1 MNIESVN
8 TASLPTRPST
18 PEAGRQPQR
27 SSGIQTKEAAAAA
40 QRSPETTADEVRQPP
55 SNRDL
60 NAAVERLAAFVS
72 PSQSEISFSIDED
85 SGVRVVKILD
95 SQSKEVIR
103 QIPSEEA
110 VELARALDKLQG
122 LLIKDKA

>member
-8 TASLPTRPST
+8 TASPPTRTSSA
-18 PEAGRQPQR
+18 EVGRQPQR
-27 SSGIQTKEAAAAA
+27 SSGMPPKATAAV
-40 QRSPETTADEVRQPP
+40 QQPSTEISVQDRQPP

-60 NAAVERLAAFVS
+60 NEAVERLAAFVS

-122 LLIKDKA
+122 LLIKDSA